1 MTPLQTAFVSEYLI
15 DLNAT
20 QAAIRAGYSPDTARQ
35 IGSENLSKPDI
46 ADAIAAAKA
55 ERAHKTGIDAAWVL
69 SEAQSVYWEAR
80 GINKLPEALKAL
92 ELCGKHVDIQ
102 AFKDKIEHSGAIAL
116 VVNSEDAGL

>member
-20 QAAIRAGYSPDTARQ
+20 KAAIRAGYSPDTARQ

-55 ERAHKTGIDAAWVL
+55 ERSHKTGIDAAWVL